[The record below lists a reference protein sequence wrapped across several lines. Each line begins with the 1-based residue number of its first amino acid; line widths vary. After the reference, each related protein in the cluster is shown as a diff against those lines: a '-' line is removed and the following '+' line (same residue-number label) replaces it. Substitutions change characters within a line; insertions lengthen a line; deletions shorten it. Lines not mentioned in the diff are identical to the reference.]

1 MNPIQ
6 KQSEDAAFTQ
16 LGEIVDDYVERIGHD
31 EQPIFGPP
39 RSTWGVSMYP

>member
-6 KQSEDAAFTQ
+6 KQSEDAASTQ
-16 LGEIVDDYVERIGHD
+16 LGEIVDDYLERIGGG
-31 EQPIFGPP
+31 EQPIFVPP